1 MNRLLALLLFI
12 VLFAVGCATMT
23 VVLRPTV
30 DSVAHTAVNHMTA
43 PDPLADVL
51 EVRAQS
57 QNGSSKWWAFIA
69 LLFICGLAG
78 VGILIGM
85 GRFPKAANA
94 WRRMRKPPRS
104 QLQRPY
110 QPQLMQQLPVSELPQ
125 LPRTSPVQSVQ
136 QTEDGYWSD

>member
-1 MNRLLALLLFI
+1 MSNRLGFILLLI

-23 VVLRPTV
+23 VALRPTI
-30 DSVAHTAVNHMTA
+30 DHTAAALTNHITA

-51 EVRAQS
+51 AVREQS

-104 QLQRPY
+104 QLQQPY
-110 QPQLMQQLPVSELPQ
+110 QPQHLLQQPVSDVPQ
-125 LPRTSPVQSVQ
+125 LPRMSPVRPVPDWTDS
-136 QTEDGYWSD
+136 TYE

>member
-1 MNRLLALLLFI
+1 M
-12 VLFAVGCATMT
+12 TM
-23 VVLRPTV
+23 VLRPTV

-94 WRRMRKPPRS
+94 WRRMYRPAQS
-104 QLQRPY
+104 QRPY

-125 LPRTSPVQSVQ
+125 LPRTSLVQPVH
-136 QTEDGYWSD
+136 QTEDGYWND